1 MFYDSTYIILIPG
14 ILISLWAQY
23 KVNSTFNYYSRI
35 NTENNLNGAQVAR
48 KLLDFQGLYYVNI
61 ERISGKLTDHY
72 DPANKV
78 LRLSEEV
85 YYGTSIASIGVAA
98 HETGHAIQHQV
109 GYSPLIIRNSI
120 VPVVNFA
127 SNASWILL
135 FAGLIMGYLNLI
147 NIGILLF
154 AAVVVFQL
162 ITLPVEF
169 NASSRALKHLK
180 TENLVWGKEADGVK
194 SVLNAAALTYIA
206 AALTA
211 ILQLLRLIA
220 LRDRRRR

>member
-23 KVNSTFNYYSRI
+23 KVNSTFNYYCRI
-35 NTENNLNGAQVAR
+35 NTENNLTGAQVAR

-180 TENLVWGKEADGVK
+180 SENLVWGKEADGVK

>member
-35 NTENNLNGAQVAR
+35 NTENNLTGAQVAR

-180 TENLVWGKEADGVK
+180 SKNLVWGKEADGVK